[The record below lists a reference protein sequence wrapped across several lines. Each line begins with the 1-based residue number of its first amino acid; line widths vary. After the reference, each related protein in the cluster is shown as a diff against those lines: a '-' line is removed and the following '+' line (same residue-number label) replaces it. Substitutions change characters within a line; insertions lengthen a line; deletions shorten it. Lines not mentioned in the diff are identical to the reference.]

1 MHVTLVAPALL
12 AQPHEALQATPALGR
27 LAADAMRIAP
37 DADSALLDALTLDVP
52 AAPLAA
58 LGAGVDVGTR
68 WVMRADPVTMTVSH
82 DDVRVDARVD
92 DLDDEERATLMRLLA
107 THFAA
112 DALVFEAPRADA
124 WFVTSDTPFELQTTP
139 VDAAIGRPLR
149 DRLPAG
155 RDAARWRRWLTE
167 AQMLLHEH
175 PLASRHQPVNALW
188 FSHAGCLPATRRAPA
203 LPAYGRAGRT
213 MDVAAGIARSGG
225 ASVAAL
231 PACDQ
236 LLAGANDAIA
246 VVDASHDPD
255 GLARL
260 ARAWLDPLVAALDAR
275 RITGLTI
282 VADGGGCA
290 ASWRV
295 APRRWL
301 DRMRGRRSRF
311 ELPRGIRR

>member
-1 MHVTLVAPALL
+1 MHVTLVVPALL
-12 AQPHEALQATPALGR
+12 ALPHEALQATPALGR
-27 LAADAMRIAP
+27 LAADAMRVAP
-37 DADSALLDALTLDVP
+37 DADSALLRALALDVP

-92 DLDDEERATLMRLLA
+92 DLDQDERATLMHLVA

-124 WFVTSDTPFELQTTP
+124 WFVTSEAPFELETTP

-155 RDAARWRRWLTE
+155 RDAARWRRWMTE

-175 PLASRHQPVNALW
+175 PLASRQRPVNALW
-188 FSHAGCLPATRRAPA
+188 FSHAGRLPATWRPPA
-203 LPAYGRAGRT
+203 ISAYGRANRT
-213 MDVAAGIARSGG
+213 RDVAAGIARSGG
-225 ASVAAL
+225 ARLAAL
-231 PACDQ
+231 TTCDE
-236 LLAGANDAIA
+236 LLAGAHDAIA
-246 VVDASHDPD
+246 VVEPLQEPE
-255 GLARL
+255 GLARV

-275 RITGLTI
+275 RIAALTI
-282 VADGGGCA
+282 VADGGGAA

-295 APRRWL
+295 SPRRWL
-301 DRMRGRRSRF
+301 DRLRGRRSRF
-311 ELPRGIRR
+311 EPPRGVRR